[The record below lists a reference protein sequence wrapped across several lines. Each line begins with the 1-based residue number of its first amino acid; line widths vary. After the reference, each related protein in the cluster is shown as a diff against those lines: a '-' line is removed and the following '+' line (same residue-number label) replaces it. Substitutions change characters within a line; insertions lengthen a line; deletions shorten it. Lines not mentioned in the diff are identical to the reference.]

1 MDGKR
6 SSHVETDERTNR
18 TERRVQMT
26 EAPTTAPTT
35 QDAERAGKPAVD
47 WAAEGLE
54 DPDDD
59 SEYLVEKVD
68 VRALTPYER
77 RVQAAKDCF
86 WNCESVLSRWFGVDD
101 SKYSF
106 EMALKEEEEEKQR
119 QASVREER
127 QMEELSRVA
136 DERAE
141 AAV

>member
-1 MDGKR
+1 
-6 SSHVETDERTNR
+6 
-18 TERRVQMT
+18 MT

-59 SEYLVEKVD
+59 SEYLVEKID

>member
-1 MDGKR
+1 MKMDGKR
-6 SSHVETDERTNR
+6 SSHVETDER